1 MAVGRRNGMI
11 GDDEEE
17 EGALFEEEF
26 VDLGTMS
33 DSDTPPHLR
42 ELLAASDSGD
52 LGALRIALGLF
63 LTVVSA

>member
-17 EGALFEEEF
+17 EGLLFEEEF
-26 VDLGTMS
+26 VDLGTVS

>member
-17 EGALFEEEF
+17 EVALFEEEV

-33 DSDTPPHLR
+33 DSDTPTHLR

>member
-1 MAVGRRNGMI
+1 MAVGRRNSMI